1 MATLLSTPSLIATS
15 YDLYFGTYTN
25 ASPSEGIY
33 HSTFDSETAVLS
45 KPELAAKVSNPTF
58 VAIHP
63 NNKIIYTVSERNPG
77 EVSAFAIEKN
87 KQLKLIN
94 KAFSGGIGPCHL
106 SLSVDAKTLL
116 VANYSSGTLSS
127 IPIKVDGSL
136 GIPASQI
143 KHKGSS
149 INKKRQEAPHAHSI
163 NISPDNKFAYVA
175 DLGIDKIMIYNL
187 DPKTSKLTT
196 NNPPYFATKPGA
208 GPRHLTFH
216 PNGKFVYLIN
226 ELDNTLISL
235 SYNSTN
241 GELKEIQSISTL
253 PSGFK
258 GDSKTAEVNV
268 HPNGKFLYASNRG
281 YDSIASYAINS
292 DTGILT
298 FVSFQK
304 HEIDNPRHFNLDP
317 SGKFCIVGSQD
328 TNQIS
333 LFKINQKTGE
343 LIPTE
348 TKYTIGKPVCIKF
361 LKKWVLLILNVEQA
375 SCLFI
380 FELHLFNATDVSKR

>member
-1 MATLLSTPSLIATS
+1 MRIIIIMATLISTPSLIATT

-33 HSTFDSETAVLS
+33 HSTFDSTTAVLS
-45 KPELAAKVSNPTF
+45 KPKLAAKVSSPTF
-58 VAIHP
+58 LAIHP
-63 NNKIIYTVSERNPG
+63 NNKIVYAISERNPG
-77 EVSAFAIEKN
+77 EVSAFAIDPHTKHLN
-87 KQLKLIN
+87 FIN
-94 KAFSGGIGPCHL
+94 KVSSGGIGPCHL

-116 VANYSSGTLSS
+116 VANYSSGSLSS
-127 IPIKVDGSL
+127 IPIKIDGSL
-136 GIPASQI
+136 GTPASQI

-149 INKKRQEAPHAHSI
+149 VNKNRQEAPHAHSI
-163 NISPDNKFAYVA
+163 NITPDNKFAYVA

-187 DPKTSKLTT
+187 DTKTSKLTT
-196 NNPPYFATKPGA
+196 NTPSYFATKPGA

-216 PNGKFVYLIN
+216 PNGKLVYLIN
-226 ELDNTLISL
+226 ELDNTLIAL

-241 GELKEIQSISTL
+241 GELKELQSISTL

-258 GDSKTAEVNV
+258 GKSKTAEVNI

-281 YDSIASYAINS
+281 HDSIATYAINS
-292 DTGILT
+292 DTGMLT

-304 HEIDNPRHFNLDP
+304 YEINNPRHFNLDP

-333 LFKINQKTGE
+333 LFKIDQKNGE
-343 LIPTE
+343 LIPTK

-361 LKKWVLLILNVEQA
+361 LI
-375 SCLFI
+375 
-380 FELHLFNATDVSKR
+380 R